1 MEKIDGQEITPDM
14 DYSKLLNNK
23 AKKKTLVSLYDPQTK
38 ERWEEVVLPISN
50 GELNNLL
57 YTRWVKQRAADVD
70 KWSNGRLGYVHIQSM
85 GDPSFR
91 SVYSDILGKYNDR
104 GGHRH

>member
-1 MEKIDGQEITPDM
+1 M

-23 AKKKTLVSLYDPQTK
+23 TKKKTLVSLYDPQTK

-91 SVYSDILGKYNDR
+91 SV
-104 GGHRH
+104 